1 MVCVIVIAPY
11 IKYIS
16 QVQIVF
22 SIKFSISFLAS
33 QMHIPHTFMWNFKQ
47 NSNGIP
53 HGRVHFNVP
62 WMARTSMHDMDM
74 LHLQPKHKMYVF

>member
-1 MVCVIVIAPY
+1 
-11 IKYIS
+11 
-16 QVQIVF
+16 
-22 SIKFSISFLAS
+22 
-33 QMHIPHTFMWNFKQ
+33 MWNFKQ